1 MDKNLSKKW
10 VREPSPD
17 LCVMN
22 ELLAKIKAY
31 RDKK

>member
-17 LCVMN
+17 LPATYF
-22 ELLAKIKAY
+22 EG
-31 RDKK
+31 KKVYSK